1 MNKEE
6 FLKTKEQFQLG
17 HLVTEQSH
25 PLSMG
30 LSFYAQDD
38 IAKALAIFQDIDAK
52 ALSILKSKTSEIEGL
67 KNLAKKV
74 WSRGGKVILSG
85 CGATGRLSILLETLK
100 LREGNESEL
109 LIGFMAGGDLAL
121 IRSLEKFEDRE
132 DFGVKQ
138 LEELGYTSKDLVIG
152 VTEGGETSFV
162 IGSTLHAAK
171 TSNYTPY
178 FVYCNPTRVLLDT
191 IDRSARVIKDDR
203 VQKIELNVGQM
214 ALSGSTRLQ
223 ASSVQMSF
231 LALAL
236 LDWGNLSIDKL
247 VDRLIQRV
255 QYDYTQLQDL
265 VALESQAYKSGNQL
279 VYKTDIDLAVSVLTD
294 TTERS
299 PTFSLAPFENFN
311 DENRIAAWAYLNIQ
325 NTTNS
330 QFAWNLMLG
339 RSPRCLEWD
348 ELGGIASSSRLFGH
362 DISQVGLK
370 KRMGQSPQL
379 IFDISLVD
387 DQLILQFQGSL
398 ISIDVKD
405 YHPFEIHLLLKL
417 LLNAHSTIVMGRMGR
432 YRSNVM
438 TWVRPSNYKLIDRST
453 RYVMQ
458 LLNEKKIEVD
468 YDEVAMMI
476 FDIAPQIG
484 LNESVV
490 LKCYEFFSESVSC

>member
-6 FLKTKEQFQLG
+6 FFQAKEQFQLG

-25 PLSMG
+25 PQSMG

-38 IAKALAIFQDIDAK
+38 MAKALAIFQDIDVK

-67 KNLAKKV
+67 RNLAKKV
-74 WSRGGKVILSG
+74 WSRGGKVFLSG

-100 LREGNESEL
+100 LREGNESEK

-138 LEELGYTSKDLVIG
+138 LEELDYSSKDLVIG

-178 FVYCNPTRVLLDT
+178 FVYCNPTKTLLDT
-191 IDRSARVIKDDR
+191 IERSARVIKDDR
-203 VQKIELNVGQM
+203 VQKVELNVGQM

-236 LDWGNLSIDKL
+236 LDWGSLSIDKL

-311 DENRIAAWAYLNIQ
+311 DENRVAAWAYLHIQ
-325 NTTNS
+325 NTTNA
-330 QFAWNLMLG
+330 QFAWSLMLG
-339 RSPRCLEWD
+339 RSPRCLEWP
-348 ELGGIASSSRLFGH
+348 ELNNIASSSRLFGY

-484 LNESVV
+484 LDESVV
-490 LKCYEFFSESVSC
+490 LKCYEFFSESVPC